1 MFKNKAKIEN
11 KENFEK
17 TREGEGEGNLGEGK
31 GEVDEAVGRGARVRG
46 RGRERKSAEIQGCRV
61 LEKSLVLRNLHHT
74 LRNRGPYL
82 FRHWW
87 ERGHGSLFS
96 CNIPQ
101 RSSSIWEHSGV
112 VTEVD
117 DLAWQWSHITT
128 PSSLP
133 FTYSLTLSILS
144 IFI

>member
-1 MFKNKAKIEN
+1 MRRHK
-11 KENFEK
+11 KERGIWE
-17 TREGEGEGNLGEGK
+17 RERGK
-31 GEVDEAVGRGARVRG
+31 GLMKQLGGGRGGGGGQGGGRVLRY
-46 RGRERKSAEIQGCRV
+46 RGCRV

-82 FRHWW
+82 LRHWW

-117 DLAWQWSHITT
+117 DLAWQWSHVTT

-133 FTYSLTLSILS
+133 FTYSLSPSLYLFYLSLS
-144 IFI
+144 KA